1 MENQHKKIKGYRDLT
16 AEEIGYMNDIKRIE
30 AELITLVNKLN
41 TLPDEVVRKRDLA
54 VGKTNLQTG
63 FMWAVRSIAKPDEIP
78 HYTQEELK
86 DA

>member
-41 TLPDEVVRKRDLA
+41 TLPDDVVRKRDLA

-63 FMWAVRSIAKPDEIP
+63 FMWTVRSVAKPEEIP
-78 HYTQEELK
+78 HYTQEEK
-86 DA
+86 SNA